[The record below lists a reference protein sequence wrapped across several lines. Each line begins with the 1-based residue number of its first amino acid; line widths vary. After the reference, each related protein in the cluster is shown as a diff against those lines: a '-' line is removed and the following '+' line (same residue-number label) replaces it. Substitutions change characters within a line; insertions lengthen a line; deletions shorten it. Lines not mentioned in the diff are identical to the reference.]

1 MLLQKLWKNYSYVIL
16 LLLISFICGLIYVYI
31 LSSSSDET
39 EKIEDHKDLEQYTVE
54 MTSMN
59 E

>member
-16 LLLISFICGLIYVYI
+16 LLLISFICGLIYIHI

-39 EKIEDHKDLEQYTVE
+39 EKIEDHKDLEQYTYV
-54 MTSMN
+54 
-59 E
+59 

>member
-16 LLLISFICGLIYVYI
+16 LLLISFICGLIYI
-31 LSSSSDET
+31 HTLSSSSDET

>member
-16 LLLISFICGLIYVYI
+16 LILISFICGLIYI
-31 LSSSSDET
+31 HMLSSSSDAT